1 MIRSLLFTVHRS
13 LFAGGRIAALLLT
26 AAASGAA
33 AQSYPAKPVRVI
45 VPFSPGGPA
54 DFQVRLI
61 GPKLSEAWGQQI
73 IVDNRG
79 GANGIIAFELGAKAD
94 PDGYTLILITA
105 GFTINATLYPK
116 LPYDSRRDFAAVTQ
130 LASGPGIVVVHPS
143 LPARSVKELVALAKS
158 RPGQLTYMSA
168 GVGSPSHLAI
178 ELLKTM
184 TGINMIHVPYKGI
197 APGITDLM
205 AGQVQLSIPTILAGL
220 MHAKAGRLRALAT
233 TGASRSPA
241 APELPTMAEAGIPGY
256 EAANW
261 FGIVVPARTPA
272 AIITRLNQEFAR
284 ALGMPDVRERML
296 TQGMEPVSGTP
307 EAFSR
312 YLQSEIAKWAGV
324 IKTSG
329 AKPE

>member
-1 MIRSLLFTVHRS
+1 MTRRWCIALL
-13 LFAGGRIAALLLT
+13 IAAVT
-26 AAASGAA
+26 GNAGAQA
-33 AQSYPAKPVRVI
+33 FPAKPVRVI

-54 DFQVRLI
+54 DFQVRLLA
-61 GPKLSEAWGQQI
+61 PRLTEAWGQQI

-94 PDGYTLILITA
+94 PDGHTLILITA

-116 LPYDSRRDFAAVTQ
+116 LPYDSRRDFAGVTQ

-158 RPGQLTYMSA
+158 RPGQIIYMSA
-168 GVGSPSHLAI
+168 GVGAPSHLAV

-197 APGITDLM
+197 APGIVDLL
-205 AGQVQLSIPTILAGL
+205 AGQVQVSIPTILAGL
-220 MHAKAGRLRALAT
+220 THAKAGRLRALAT
-233 TGASRSPA
+233 TGANRAPA
-241 APELPTMAEAGIPGY
+241 APDLPTMPQAGFPGY

-261 FGIVVPARTPA
+261 FGMVVPAKTPP
-272 AIITRLNQEFAR
+272 AIITRLNQDFAR
-284 ALGMPDVRERML
+284 ALNTPDVREKML
-296 TQGMEPVSGTP
+296 TQGMEPVSKTP
-307 EAFSR
+307 EAFSK
-312 YLQSEIAKWAGV
+312 YIQSEITKWAGV
-324 IKTSG
+324 VKTSG

>member
-1 MIRSLLFTVHRS
+1 MKLAT
-13 LFAGGRIAALLLT
+13 FAPAAWILSVLVNS
-26 AAASGAA
+26 AAPFSAA
-33 AQSYPAKPVRVI
+33 AQTYPVRPVRVI

-61 GPKLSEAWGQQI
+61 APRLSQSWGQQI

-116 LPYDSRRDFAAVTQ
+116 LPYDSRRDFAGVTQ

-143 LPARSVKELVALAKS
+143 LPVRSVKDLIALAKS
-158 RPGQLTYMSA
+158 RPGQITYMSA
-168 GVGSPSHLAI
+168 GVGAPSHLAV

-184 TGINMIHVPYKGI
+184 TGITMIHVPYKGI
-197 APGITDLM
+197 APGITDLI
-205 AGQVQLSIPTILAGL
+205 AGQVQVSIPTILAAL
-220 MHAKAGRLRALAT
+220 THARDGRLRALAT
-233 TGASRSPA
+233 TGANRAPA
-241 APELPTMAEAGIPGY
+241 APELPTMPEAGIPGY

-272 AIITRLNQEFAR
+272 AIISRLNQDIAR
-284 ALGMPDVRERML
+284 TLSTPEVRERML
-296 TQGMEPVSGTP
+296 TQGMEPVSRTP
-307 EAFSR
+307 EAFSK
-312 YLQSEIAKWAGV
+312 YIQSEITKWAGV
-324 IKTSG
+324 VKASG

>member
-1 MIRSLLFTVHRS
+1 MTRRWCIALL
-13 LFAGGRIAALLLT
+13 IAAVT
-26 AAASGAA
+26 GNAGAQA
-33 AQSYPAKPVRVI
+33 FPAKPVRVI

-54 DFQVRLI
+54 DFQVRLLA
-61 GPKLSEAWGQQI
+61 PRLTEAWGQQI

-94 PDGYTLILITA
+94 PDGHTLILITA

-116 LPYDSRRDFAAVTQ
+116 LPYDSRRDFAGVTQ

-158 RPGQLTYMSA
+158 RPGQIIYMSA
-168 GVGSPSHLAI
+168 GVGAPSHLAV

-197 APGITDLM
+197 APGIVDLL
-205 AGQVQLSIPTILAGL
+205 AGQVQVSIPTILAGL
-220 MHAKAGRLRALAT
+220 THAKAGRLRALAT
-233 TGASRSPA
+233 TGANRAPA
-241 APELPTMAEAGIPGY
+241 APDLPTMPQAGFPGY

-261 FGIVVPARTPA
+261 FGMVVPAKTPP
-272 AIITRLNQEFAR
+272 AIITRLNQDFAR
-284 ALGMPDVRERML
+284 ALNTPDVREKML
-296 TQGMEPVSGTP
+296 TQGMEPVSKTS
-307 EAFSR
+307 EAFSK
-312 YLQSEIAKWAGV
+312 YIQSEITKWAGV
-324 IKTSG
+324 VKTSG

>member
-1 MIRSLLFTVHRS
+1 MKLAT
-13 LFAGGRIAALLLT
+13 FAPAAWILSALVNS
-26 AAASGAA
+26 AAPFSAA
-33 AQSYPAKPVRVI
+33 AQTYPVRPIRVI
-45 VPFSPGGPA
+45 VPFSAGGPA

-61 GPKLSEAWGQQI
+61 APKLSEAWGQQI

-116 LPYDSRRDFAAVTQ
+116 LPYDSRRDFAGVSQ

-143 LPARSVKELVALAKS
+143 LPAHSVRDLLALAKS
-158 RPGQLTYMSA
+158 RPGQITYMSA
-168 GVGSPSHLAI
+168 GVGAPSHLAV

-184 TGINMIHVPYKGI
+184 TGISMIHVPYKGI
-197 APGITDLM
+197 APGITDLI
-205 AGQVQLSIPTILAGL
+205 AGQVQVSIPTILAGL
-220 MHAKAGRLRALAT
+220 THARAGRLRALAT
-233 TGASRSPA
+233 TGADRAPA
-241 APELPTMAEAGIPGY
+241 APELPTMPEAGIPGY

-272 AIITRLNQEFAR
+272 AIISRLNQDIAR
-284 ALGMPDVRERML
+284 TLSTPEVRERML
-296 TQGMEPVSGTP
+296 TQGMEPVSRTP
-307 EAFSR
+307 EAFSK
-312 YLQSEIAKWAGV
+312 YIQSEIAKWAGV
-324 IKTSG
+324 VKTSG